1 MYHKVMEAILRAY
14 NMKTGGFE
22 DKIVEISDNHDF
34 SEGPYVDT
42 VPFVVGSNQTIIP
55 LDF

>member
-1 MYHKVMEAILRAY
+1 MEAILRAY